1 MTVDDFLKLV
11 KSADSDKRLKGQKF
25 SSFSDSFR
33 YAEMRSEII
42 GQLMEQNILD
52 LDDRETAC
60 LLTLKEQ
67 YAPINSVC
75 GQVQRS
81 LDRKTGLNLTPQKSE
96 FPLERVQTLAHSL
109 TDPTVPDETIQ
120 RRARAGTETII
131 LSIHDDYIE
140 ENAKFRTK
148 AGIKCYITRT
158 TDGKCCPWCTSIAG
172 RYEYGKEPPDIYRR
186 HDNCTC
192 SVTFENGRERQN
204 VWNKRKWEVKDEY
217 QPKVFSRQQAERI
230 QEQNLN
236 RGLTN
241 GENSGKINVS
251 RNMSA
256 YQQSS
261 PDFSKYTISEDTQA
275 VENIKKT
282 MSENL
287 GISENYINL
296 SGIKNTEVLEPFVN
310 QLQKIQQDT
319 GMRFPAIQAVE
330 VIDNDTCCIASFKPY
345 ENKFYISSRYFNSR
359 QALEDTMRAWAIND
373 ILPKQAKS
381 IRYLVEHE
389 SAHIRIPDE
398 ILHTDE
404 AIKIWKKRKL
414 KNKNDSD
421 IYEYFADIT
430 AIYRLNPQINDN
442 NILKAVEYLRNKGVV
457 V

>member
-11 KSADSDKRLKGQKF
+11 KSADSDKRLKSQKF

-52 LDDRETAC
+52 LNDRETAC

-81 LDRKTGLNLTPQKSE
+81 LDRKTGLHLTPQKAD
-96 FPLERVQTLAHSL
+96 FPLERVMTLAHSL

-120 RRARAGTETII
+120 RRARSGTENII
-131 LSIHDDYIE
+131 ISIHDDYIE

-172 RYEYGKEPPDIYRR
+172 RYEYGKEPSDIYSR

-192 SVTFENGRERQN
+192 SVTFENGRERQD
-204 VWNKRKWEVKDEY
+204 VWSKRKWEVKDEF

-241 GENSGKINVS
+241 WENSGKIELRDDNEEIFPVIVDNVPKLNYFS
-251 RNMSA
+251 DENLNIAVEESANSIIKEAKKYMQGTEFGVIISA
-256 YQQSS
+256 YPPYSAS
-261 PDFSKYTISEDTQA
+261 DLIMGEEGAMAVKIPRCNSASVTLHNHPSGKSFSAKDIDRF
-275 VENIKKT
+275 VIDENSKT
-282 MSENL
+282 MCVIGNN
-287 GISENYINL
+287 GNWY
-296 SGIKNTEVLEPFVN
+296 VLEKNSDFDWFGF
-310 QLQKIQQDT
+310 QLKVLKISK
-319 GMRFPAIQAVE
+319 E
-330 VIDNDTCCIASFKPY
+330 
-345 ENKFYISSRYFNSR
+345 ENF
-359 QALEDTMRAWAIND
+359 AEL
-373 ILPKQAKS
+373 ILQ
-381 IRYLVEHE
+381 
-389 SAHIRIPDE
+389 
-398 ILHTDE
+398 E
-404 AIKIWKKRKL
+404 AETYGFTYYKK
-414 KNKNDSD
+414 
-421 IYEYFADIT
+421 
-430 AIYRLNPQINDN
+430 N
-442 NILKAVEYLRNKGVV
+442 N
-457 V
+457 

>member
-140 ENAKFRTK
+140 ENTKFRTK

-172 RYEYGKEPPDIYRR
+172 RYEYGKEPSDIYCR

-192 SVTFENGRERQN
+192 LVTFENGRERQS
-204 VWNKRKWEVKDEY
+204 VWSKQSWSEEKEREYLRKLDEEKRKKREALKQRKELAGQKKPTVL
-217 QPKVFSRQQAERI
+217 SRQQAEWI

-241 GENSGKINVS
+241 GENSGKISTGEPLKISMQFFANK
-251 RNMSA
+251 NIPKMSDRELRKSIETWKQRVNEHEE
-256 YQQSS
+256 Y
-261 PDFSKYTISEDTQA
+261 
-275 VENIKKT
+275 
-282 MSENL
+282 
-287 GISENYINL
+287 
-296 SGIKNTEVLEPFVN
+296 IKNPLPHCPEWENFDPRRQQGLIKHW
-310 QLQKIQQDT
+310 QKEIK
-319 GMRFPAIQAVE
+319 
-330 VIDNDTCCIASFKPY
+330 N
-345 ENKFYISSRYFNSR
+345 FN
-359 QALEDTMRAWAIND
+359 ND
-373 ILPKQAKS
+373 IQEAS
-381 IRYLVEHE
+381 
-389 SAHIRIPDE
+389 DE
-398 ILHTDE
+398 L
-404 AIKIWKKRKL
+404 KKRG
-414 KNKNDSD
+414 
-421 IYEYFADIT
+421 E
-430 AIYRLNPQINDN
+430 
-442 NILKAVEYLRNKGVV
+442 
-457 V
+457 

>member
-109 TDPTVPDETIQ
+109 TDPTVSDETIQ

-140 ENAKFRTK
+140 ENTKFRTK

-204 VWNKRKWEVKDEY
+204 VWSKRKWEVKDEF
-217 QPKVFSRQQAERI
+217 QPKIFSRQQAERI

-241 GENSGKINVS
+241 GENSGKISTGEPLKISMQFFANK
-251 RNMSA
+251 NIPKMSDRELRKSIETWKQRVNEHEE
-256 YQQSS
+256 Y
-261 PDFSKYTISEDTQA
+261 
-275 VENIKKT
+275 
-282 MSENL
+282 
-287 GISENYINL
+287 
-296 SGIKNTEVLEPFVN
+296 IKNPLPHCPEWENFDPRRQQGLIKHW
-310 QLQKIQQDT
+310 QKEIK
-319 GMRFPAIQAVE
+319 
-330 VIDNDTCCIASFKPY
+330 N
-345 ENKFYISSRYFNSR
+345 FN
-359 QALEDTMRAWAIND
+359 ND
-373 ILPKQAKS
+373 IQEAS
-381 IRYLVEHE
+381 
-389 SAHIRIPDE
+389 DE
-398 ILHTDE
+398 L
-404 AIKIWKKRKL
+404 KKRG
-414 KNKNDSD
+414 
-421 IYEYFADIT
+421 E
-430 AIYRLNPQINDN
+430 
-442 NILKAVEYLRNKGVV
+442 
-457 V
+457 